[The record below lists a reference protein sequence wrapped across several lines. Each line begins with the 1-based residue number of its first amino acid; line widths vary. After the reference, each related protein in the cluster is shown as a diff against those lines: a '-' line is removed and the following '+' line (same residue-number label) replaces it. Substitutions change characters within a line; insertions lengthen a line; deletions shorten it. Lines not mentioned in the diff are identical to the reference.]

1 MTVVIRRIRYSFAV
15 VGVPVSSQGS
25 RESKKRYQQLV
36 AQEAIKSVP
45 SPIEDKQKVRIEIDW
60 FSEGFENKPDS
71 DNIAKPII
79 DALKGIVF
87 ADDKQVQSHVVRK
100 HDTLGVMTFQMEP
113 LLIVEP
119 LLNGN
124 NDYVFIRIY

>member
-1 MTVVIRRIRYSFAV
+1 MTVVFRRIRHSFPV
-15 VGVPVSSQGS
+15 IGVPVSSQSS

-36 AQEAIKSVP
+36 AQEATKSVP
-45 SPIEDKQKVRIEIDW
+45 SPIEDKEKVRIEIDW

-71 DNIAKPII
+71 DNIVKPII
-79 DALKGIVF
+79 DALKGILF
-87 ADDKQVQSHVVRK
+87 ADDRQVESHIARR

-113 LLIVEP
+113 LLIIEP

>member
-1 MTVVIRRIRYSFAV
+1 MTVVIRRIRHSFV
-15 VGVPVSSQGS
+15 IIGVPVSLQADS
-25 RESKKRYQQLV
+25 RSKRRYQQLV
-36 AQEAIKSVP
+36 GQEATKSLA
-45 SPIEDKQKVRIEIDW
+45 SPIRDKETVKIEIDW
-60 FSEGFENKPDS
+60 FSEGFKNKPDA